1 MRPGSVFAVAG
12 FFGGGGGGLIL
23 FGLGFGV
30 FGLFFFFPRLEI
42 TCPCIKMQYPDVKL
56 SISRAMQSGFVN

>member
-30 FGLFFFFPRLEI
+30 FGLFFFF
-42 TCPCIKMQYPDVKL
+42 QD
-56 SISRAMQSGFVN
+56 

>member
-30 FGLFFFFPRLEI
+30 FGLFFFFSKIRNH
-42 TCPCIKMQYPDVKL
+42 L
-56 SISRAMQSGFVN
+56 SMH